1 MGIVT
6 DEDLFWALADWEPVA
21 DTVPCPGVHPR
32 WQEVLDRRQA
42 ARVEAAV
49 KRELAADRRS
59 VRRAIGRTVTVQGRP
74 GRIEATC
81 RAGVVLRRVAGYREC
96 VPWVEVL
103 QVLCEPMGIFS

>member
-1 MGIVT
+1 MDSMT
-6 DEDLFWALADWEPVA
+6 DEELFWALAGWEPA
-21 DTVPCPGVHPR
+21 SDTVPCHGVHPR

-42 ARVEAAV
+42 ERVDAAV
-49 KRELAADRRS
+49 DRELVADRRS
-59 VRRAIGRTVTVQGRP
+59 VRRAIGRTVTVQGHP

-81 RAGVVLRRVAGYREC
+81 RAGVVLRRAAGYREC